1 MKKDMIIRKEE
12 LKDYKETELMT
23 MRAFWNIHGP
33 GCNEHLLVRK
43 IRKSEDYIPE
53 LSRVAELDGKI
64 VGAIYYTKARVVDDN
79 FTHDIITFGP
89 LAVEP
94 TLFGMGI
101 GRALL
106 EDTIELARKEGYLG
120 IALVG
125 EPYYYPKLGF
135 QTCDKYGISDVNGN
149 NYDALMC
156 LPLQDE
162 FSLVQG
168 RLVES
173 QVYESA
179 DDALELEQMAKEFPK
194 YPKIKIQEGFLQ
206 IFEKHFGVIENIAD
220 GIYQIRF
227 WEFVIPAYVSSEM
240 KELPKVRDIVL
251 FRWKQEENAEITE
264 VCHNLL

>member
-12 LKDYKETELMT
+12 SKDYKETELMT

-43 IRKSEDYIPE
+43 IRESEDYLPE
-53 LSRVAELDGKI
+53 LSRVAEMDGKI
-64 VGAIYYTKARVVDDN
+64 VGAIYYTKAKVVDDN

-106 EDTIELARKEGYLG
+106 EETIEFARKEGYLG
-120 IALVG
+120 IVLVG
-125 EPYYYPKLGF
+125 EPYYYPKIGF
-135 QTCDKYGISDVNGN
+135 ETCDKYGISDANGN

-156 LPLQDE
+156 LPLQE
-162 FSLVQG
+162 GFSSVHG

-179 DDALELEQMAKEFPK
+179 DDGVELEQIAKEFPE

-220 GIYQIRF
+220 GMYQIRF
-227 WEFVIPAYVSSEM
+227 WEFVIPACVSPEIQ
-240 KELPKVRDIVL
+240 ELPKVGDIVL
-251 FRWKQEENAEITE
+251 FRWKQENNAEITQ
-264 VCHNLL
+264 VCHNML